1 MRTQKEIDFLENYI
15 PELANSA
22 VKKAYLDT
30 LSNGNSVLET
40 IENKLYEVFPDGTK
54 VFIKN
59 VSKNVTIDFNK
70 RVFSL

>member
-1 MRTQKEIDFLENYI
+1 MRTQEEMDFLENYI

-30 LSNGNSVLET
+30 LSSGNSVLET
-40 IENKLYEVFPDGTK
+40 IENKLYEVFPDGHK

-59 VSKNVTIDFNK
+59 VSKNVKIHLNK
-70 RVFSL
+70 RVFTL

>member
-22 VKKAYLDT
+22 VKQAYLDT
-30 LSNGNSVLET
+30 LSRGNSVLEA
-40 IENKLYEVFPDGTK
+40 IDNKLYEIFPDGK
-54 VFIKN
+54 KIFIKE
-59 VSKNVTIDFNK
+59 VPKNIKIDASK

>member
-1 MRTQKEIDFLENYI
+1 MRTQEEIDFLENYI

-30 LSNGNSVLET
+30 LSSGNSVLET
-40 IENKLYEVFPDGTK
+40 IENELYEVFPDGTK

-59 VSKNVTIDFNK
+59 VSKNIKINLNK

>member
-1 MRTQKEIDFLENYI
+1 MRTQEEIDFLENYI

-30 LSNGNSVLET
+30 LLSGNSVLET
-40 IENKLYEVFPDGTK
+40 IENKLYEVFPDGKK

-59 VSKNVTIDFNK
+59 ISKNVKIDLKN